1 MTRTRLSLLTTTALA
16 STLGVAL
23 PAFAQAPAQ
32 MYAPA
37 PAPAPMYAPAPA
49 QAQMY
54 APAPVLA
61 PAPEVAPLPVAP
73 VAVAPKGADDMTGS
87 VGFGVGVAA
96 GDSVIK
102 PDTTS
107 VMMKYWL
114 SDAMAIVPKLYFN
127 IGKTKGADAT
137 WAIDPE
143 VLLDFTLLKGA
154 STRLSAGVGL
164 GLSFG
169 KDPNAPLAVATGDKS
184 KTAIGVYVPVQLGVE
199 HFFTRWFAMGIGA
212 EFRLIDVSKQGDP
225 WTMDISINSTKY
237 MGSLFFYTD

>member
-54 APAPVLA
+54 APAPA
-61 PAPEVAPLPVAP
+61 PAPEVVAPAPAP

-87 VGFGVGVAA
+87 VGFGVGVVA
-96 GDSVIK
+96 GDSLIK
-102 PDTTS
+102 PDTTNRHDEVLAERCHGDRS
-107 VMMKYWL
+107 QAL
-114 SDAMAIVPKLYFN
+114 LG
-127 IGKTKGADAT
+127 IGKTKDVDAT

-169 KDPNAPLAVATGDKS
+169 KDPNAPAVVAWWG
-184 KTAIGVYVPVQLGVE
+184 
-199 HFFTRWFAMGIGA
+199 
-212 EFRLIDVSKQGDP
+212 
-225 WTMDISINSTKY
+225 
-237 MGSLFFYTD
+237 